1 METIL
6 KKKKKKTCKVTID
19 TIQKEYDHVHKK
31 KNTDIYIRSSKP
43 INIYQK
49 RIIKL
54 LNTNANQVT
63 NIIEGNNKNVNNS
76 KNIPNEQVCIYAV
89 GSNIIRSSY
98 LLQDIVNYYCKFL
111 ASISTLKHNINANK
125 TNNINI
131 STNSNNKNTN
141 NKTTPKIKHTDYSTH
156 LDININS
163 ETLLMNDNIISN
175 TYIIND
181 IFLNDNYDSLINFAK
196 TPYNPKLHKYSER
209 TKERRV
215 TYVSISIKKKNK
227 TS

>member
-1 METIL
+1 METAL
-6 KKKKKKTCKVTID
+6 KKKKKKTCKVIID

-54 LNTNANQVT
+54 LNTNTSQVA

-76 KNIPNEQVCIYAV
+76 KDMPNEQVCIYAV

-111 ASISTLKHNINANK
+111 TSISATKQSTNTNK
-125 TNNINI
+125 TNNTNI
-131 STNSNNKNTN
+131 SATSNKNANT
-141 NKTTPKIKHTDYSTH
+141 KAPAKIKHTDYSAH

-163 ETLLMNDNIISN
+163 ETLSMNDNIISN

-227 TS
+227 TI

>member
-1 METIL
+1 METAL
-6 KKKKKKTCKVTID
+6 KKKKKKTCKVIID

-54 LNTNANQVT
+54 LNTNTSQVA

-76 KNIPNEQVCIYAV
+76 KDMPNEQVCIYAV

-111 ASISTLKHNINANK
+111 TSISATKQSTNTNK
-125 TNNINI
+125 TNNTSI
-131 STNSNNKNTN
+131 SATSNKNANT
-141 NKTTPKIKHTDYSTH
+141 KAPAKIKHTDYSAH

-163 ETLLMNDNIISN
+163 ETLSMNDNIISN